1 MLRQRVRNAE
11 STSFTASPVAGDGHL
26 YMTSEVGTTFVVPL
40 NGEVKVIATN
50 SVGESV
56 LATPAI
62 AKGKILI
69 RGEKHLFAIGKGEG

>member
-1 MLRQRVRNAE
+1 
-11 STSFTASPVAGDGHL
+11 
-26 YMTSEVGTTFVVPL
+26 MTSEVGTTFVVPL

-62 AKGKILI
+62 AKA
-69 RGEKHLFAIGKGEG
+69 RS